1 MTMTAVHK
9 RLAKAKF
16 RFAYGSIALNLGV
29 TLRRRASEPVEL
41 LVTADDAAR
50 WLREAGLV
58 DESARLREIDLLELR
73 ELRDAI
79 YRIGY
84 AASEQRSA
92 APNDLRLLNQTA
104 QRSEAVPQLGGDW
117 SLRALR
123 ADAFNT
129 ALATIARDAIAIFG
143 NEAERS
149 RLRTC
154 EQSDCAGLFLDRSRG
169 ERRRWCSMARCGS
182 RAKVAAFRKRQKEE
196 KS

>member
-1 MTMTAVHK
+1 MTPALHQ

-16 RFAYGSIALNLGV
+16 RFSYGSNALNLGV

-41 LVTADDAAR
+41 LVTPEDAGR
-50 WLREAGLV
+50 WLHAAGLFEEPV
-58 DESARLREIDLLELR
+58 PIRESELLELR

-79 YRIGY
+79 YRIGR
-84 AASEQRSA
+84 AASENASPSA
-92 APNDLRLLNQTA
+92 SDLRLLNHA
-104 QRSEAVPQLGGDW
+104 ARRSEALPQLNDDW
-117 SLRALR
+117 SVRPVR

-129 ALATIARDAIAIFG
+129 AYATLARDAIAIFG
-143 NEAERS
+143 SESERS

-169 ERRRWCSMARCGS
+169 ERRRWCSMARCGN

-196 KS
+196 IS

>member
-1 MTMTAVHK
+1 MTAGQR

-16 RFAYGSIALNLGV
+16 RFSYGASALNLAV

-50 WLREAGLV
+50 WLREAGLI
-58 DESARLREIDLLELR
+58 DQSARLRENDLLELR
-73 ELRDAI
+73 ALRDAI

-84 AASEQRSA
+84 AASEQRLPA
-92 APNDLRLLNQTA
+92 TNDLRLLNQTA
-104 QRSEAVPQLGGDW
+104 QRSEAVPQLAGDW
-117 SLRALR
+117 SIRAER

-143 NEAERS
+143 DEAERS

-154 EQSDCAGLFLDRSRG
+154 EQSDCAGLFLDHSRG

-196 KS
+196 QS

>member
-1 MTMTAVHK
+1 MNPAAQ

-16 RFAYGSIALNLGV
+16 RFAYGSNALNLAV

-50 WLREAGLV
+50 WLRAAGLV
-58 DESARLREIDLLELR
+58 DESARLRESDLVELR
-73 ELRDAI
+73 ELREAI
-79 YRIGY
+79 YRIGH
-84 AASEQRSA
+84 AAVERRS
-92 APNDLRLLNQTA
+92 PSSTDLRLLNQTA
-104 QRSEAVPQLGGDW
+104 QRNEAISQLGDDW
-117 SLRALR
+117 SMRALHT
-123 ADAFNT
+123 DAFNN
-129 ALATIARDAIAIFG
+129 ALATLARDAIAIFG

-169 ERRRWCSMARCGS
+169 ERRRWCSMARCGN

-196 KS
+196 KP